1 MTEQLSLS
9 LVDPNQRS
17 SNLKVAWSHLIEARH
32 GLQFSYETFAALSKV
47 LQRGT
52 ITGWKTVDNLSF
64 SCLKLNSLSSSK
76 RCLFT
81 DILSWLP
88 SVNSNLIL
96 LHQPKRRWCHL
107 DSVCFPHTHVLGLSA
122 SPGDSTRA
130 QSTHIHSPPP
140 SSKNFLK
147 MARFPPQPLQSQFST
162 CCLESSFYN
171 ERQVIPFLNS
181 HSSQVA
187 CSTHGQSWSLQ
198 WSIMT
203 PMKCSPHHL
212 AELPTLSTLIDL
224 RSFCPLPTV
233 HNVLAQLTG
242 QFTPP
247 SLSSFAQMALSLRVL
262 YKIELP
268 NIKLKS
274 HPCSLLFKPLV
285 FCSISFLLHHILI
298 CFVLF
303 KGLQRPRRWW
313 TLIS

>member
-107 DSVCFPHTHVLGLSA
+107 DSCFPHTHALGLSA
-122 SPGDSTRA
+122 SPGNSIRA
-130 QSTHIHSPPP
+130 QSTHIPLITSVQQELPQDGAVPTPAPPKSILDVLFWVILLWWKAGDPFSKLTLFPGCLLHSWSKLKFTMIYNDTHEMQSPSPCWTPCAQHPHWPALFLPP
-140 SSKNFLK
+140 SHC
-147 MARFPPQPLQSQFST
+147 SQCS
-162 CCLESSFYN
+162 CPIHWP
-171 ERQVIPFLNS
+171 V
-181 HSSQVA
+181 HSSI
-187 CSTHGQSWSLQ
+187 T
-198 WSIMT
+198 
-203 PMKCSPHHL
+203 
-212 AELPTLSTLIDL
+212 
-224 RSFCPLPTV
+224 F
-233 HNVLAQLTG
+233 
-242 QFTPP
+242 
-247 SLSSFAQMALSLRVL
+247 FAQMALSLRVL

-268 NIKLKS
+268 NLKLKS
-274 HPCSLLFKPLV
+274 HPSSLLFKPLV

-313 TLIS
+313 TVIS